1 MALVTEDGTGKAD
14 AESYIS
20 VTNANAYHAARNH
33 ATWTGDDADKEAA
46 LRVAT
51 TYIDGTYRTRFPG
64 TKLTKEQALQWPRSG
79 ATDAEG
85 WEIEEDE
92 IPTALKNATA
102 EAAWRELV
110 TPGSLSPDLASGG
123 AVVRERN
130 KAGPV
135 DTETEYRADAV
146 VGRSSFDIFDTI
158 LAAILRGSRYSV
170 PVLRS

>member
-1 MALVTEDGTGKAD
+1 MALVVEDGTGLST

-20 VTNANAYHAARNH
+20 VADADTYHVARGH
-33 ATWTGDDADKEAA
+33 TTWTGTDAVKEAA

-85 WEIEEDE
+85 WEIEETE

-110 TPGSLSPDLASGG
+110 TPGSLNPDLEAGG
-123 AVVRERN
+123 SVVRERS

-135 DTETEYRADAV
+135 EVETEYRTDAV
-146 VGRSSFDIFDTI
+146 VGRSSFDILDTI